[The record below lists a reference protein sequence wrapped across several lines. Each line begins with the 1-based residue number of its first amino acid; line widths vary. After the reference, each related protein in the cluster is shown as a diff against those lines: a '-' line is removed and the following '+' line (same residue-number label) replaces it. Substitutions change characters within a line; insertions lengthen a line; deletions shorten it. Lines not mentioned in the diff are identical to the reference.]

1 MSAKNIIGT
10 KNYSGTFAYGQG
22 PILGMETSSEPEFK
36 GVHGG
41 EMKNLKSVDE
51 GGHDSKPTGDDHNFD
66 LQGKSY
72 AGPENWQPSSKAETN
87 PDEVSKSKAV

>member
-1 MSAKNIIGT
+1 LTRKIIGT

-41 EMKNLKSVDE
+41 EGKVIKSVDE
-51 GGHDSKPTGDDHNFD
+51 GGHDSKPTGDGGMFD
-66 LQGKSY
+66 INGKGYS
-72 AGPENWQPSSKAETN
+72 GPENWQPSSKAETN
-87 PDEVSKSKAV
+87 PDDVSKSKAV